1 MPSSAVTHFFATFAL
16 LGFLASCCSAL
27 AIQTTWEPVIY
38 TSKGAAPVAVDA
50 FSSSYDASE
59 LPNACP
65 QFTQTSQNQSEDCLD
80 LTIYVPKTAAS
91 TSKLPVFFWNFGGS
105 FYSGESSA
113 LDGFALANAEVS
125 LRWCVGGVACRLMF
139 DLLQNMIVVTAN
151 YRLGILG
158 WLKYDKYSLEGNLGL
173 KDLIMALEFVQSDIA
188 NFGGDPAL
196 VTLAGQSSGAQMIT
210 SLLSTPS
217 ASSLFKRAIMQSP
230 PLDYAD
236 QTVSV
241 ANNFA
246 QYINSEFFGCRNWNC
261 FQHLSLDTIL
271 SAQEA
276 IVYYASLSQYAGYGV
291 PAAEPFQTV
300 VDGTLVT
307 SQYRDLVASGGTP
320 SVEKELLFT
329 TVKDEACLAVASI
342 FPNVQTNASVF
353 TESVDQYF
361 PTRASTILNSGLYN
375 PSLLPDDEDAVRD
388 QLLRLDT
395 DFFWCV
401 VFISCLSCAA
411 AYLRCDF
418 DRTCPV
424 QQIAVNTTTAYSYNG
439 KVWLG
444 EFDLG
449 ISYYDNEIP
458 YCVGRV
464 DHQCVCSSFR
474 TLSICPDMVIAAR
487 RDDIDV
493 VFNSPPSAPTSAQSK
508 LIKEVQA
515 RWASFARTGNP
526 NTSGYITWAPVA
538 SSKGD
543 LNVLLLGGASD
554 GSSTMTTSQR
564 TEECKIYTTA

>member
-1 MPSSAVTHFFATFAL
+1 MPSSSVTHFFATFAL
-16 LGFLASCCSAL
+16 LGFFASCCNAL

-38 TSKGAAPVAVDA
+38 TSKGAVTGYQGSSGKRYTVPYAKPSVGSLRFRAPVAVDA
-50 FSSSYDASE
+50 FSSSLHRSAPRCSSSHGIHSYDASE

-65 QFTQTSQNQSEDCLD
+65 QFTQTSQNQSEDCLY

-113 LDGFALANAEVS
+113 LDGFALANAE
-125 LRWCVGGVACRLMF
+125 
-139 DLLQNMIVVTAN
+139 NMIVVTAN

-246 QYINSEFFGCRNWNC
+246 QYINSEFFECRNWNC

-342 FPNVQTNASVF
+342 FPTVQTNASVF

-361 PTRASTILNSGLYN
+361 PTRATTILNSGLYN

-395 DFFWCV
+395 DFFW
-401 VFISCLSCAA
+401 
-411 AYLRCDF
+411 
-418 DRTCPV
+418 TCPV
-424 QQIAVNTTTAYSYNG
+424 QQVAVNTTTAYSYNG

-464 DHQCVCSSFR
+464 DHQ
-474 TLSICPDMVIAAR
+474 
-487 RDDIDV
+487 DDIDV
-493 VFNSPPSAPTSAQSK
+493 VFNSPPSTPTSAQSK

-515 RWASFARTGNP
+515 RWASFARTGDP

-554 GSSTMTTSQR
+554 GSSTKTESQR

>member
-1 MPSSAVTHFFATFAL
+1 MLTSTSLHRSASRCSSSHIVR
-16 LGFLASCCSAL
+16 
-27 AIQTTWEPVIY
+27 
-38 TSKGAAPVAVDA
+38 
-50 FSSSYDASE
+50 SYDASG

-65 QFTQTSQNQSEDCLD
+65 QITSTSQNQSEDCLY
-80 LTIYVPKTAAS
+80 LTIYVPKTATS

-113 LDGFALANAEVS
+113 LDGFALANAE
-125 LRWCVGGVACRLMF
+125 
-139 DLLQNMIVVTAN
+139 NMIVVTAN

-158 WLKYDKYSLEGNLGL
+158 WFKYDKYSLEGNLGL
-173 KDLIMALEFVQSDIA
+173 RDLIMALEFVQSDIDK
-188 NFGGDPAL
+188 FGGDPSL

-236 QTVSV
+236 QTVTI

-246 QYINSEFFGCRNWNC
+246 QYVNSEIFKCRNWNC
-261 FQHLSLDTIL
+261 FRQLSLDTIL
-271 SAQEA
+271 SAELA
-276 IVYYASLSQYAGYGV
+276 VVYNASLGQYAGYGV
-291 PAAEPFQTV
+291 AAAEPFQTV

-329 TVKDEACLAVASI
+329 TVKDEACLAVQSI
-342 FPNVQTNASVF
+342 FPTVQTNASVF
-353 TESVDQYF
+353 VESVDQYF
-361 PTRASTILNSGLYN
+361 PTRAATILNSGLYG
-375 PSLLPDDEDAVRD
+375 PSLLPNDEDAVRD

-395 DFFWCV
+395 DFFW
-401 VFISCLSCAA
+401 
-411 AYLRCDF
+411 
-418 DRTCPV
+418 TCPV
-424 QQIAVNTTTAYSYNG
+424 QQVAVNTTAAYSYDG

-464 DHQCVCSSFR
+464 DHQ
-474 TLSICPDMVIAAR
+474 
-487 RDDIDV
+487 DDIDV
-493 VFNSPPSAPTSAQSK
+493 VFNSPPSTPTSAQSK

-515 RWASFARTGNP
+515 RWGNFARTGNP
-526 NTSGYITWAPVA
+526 NPSGYITWAPVA

-543 LNVLLLGGASD
+543 LNVLLLGNASD
-554 GSSTMTTSQR
+554 GSSTMTKSQR